1 MRVCRCTSSRQ
12 QSCTAFNNSPLAQ
25 KVHHLLDVALLIID
39 GLVLL
44 KYKRYALW
52 CTTSAGLSACAC
64 MLW

>member
-1 MRVCRCTSSRQ
+1 MGVCRCTVSRQ
-12 QSCTAFNNSPLAQ
+12 QSRTACNNSPLVQ

-52 CTTSAGLSACAC
+52 CTTSAGLSACTC
-64 MLW
+64 MPW